1 MGDTKATE
9 TKAVAVTQQ
18 ERNIT
23 DGVLSRVQKLS
34 AQGDLVIPKNYSA
47 ENALKSA
54 WLILQGVQDKDKRP
68 AMEVCSKD
76 SVANALM
83 DMVVQ
88 GLNPVK
94 KQCYFVVYGN
104 KLTLMRSYMGTAA
117 VTKRLSGVK
126 DVYANIIYE
135 GDDFEYELNLDTGL
149 KKITKHKQS
158 FENID
163 PTKIKGAYAVVVKED
178 GQNYVEVMNIGQ
190 IRTAWSKS
198 KTGGT
203 VHKEFSDEMAKKT
216 VINRACKMFIN
227 TSDDSDI
234 LLETFDRTDEEKK
247 YDDKEMIDGAE
258 FEVQEEI
265 KSAPQKEIKF
275 EQTEQSNKKIIEVEH
290 QPAGQQTA
298 FQDPGF

>member
-1 MGDTKATE
+1 MSEA
-9 TKAVAVTQQ
+9 KAVATTQQ

-23 DGVLSRVQKLS
+23 DGVLSRVQALS
-34 AQGDLVIPKNYSA
+34 KQGDLLIPKNYSA

-54 WLILQGVQDKDKRP
+54 WLILQGVQDKDKKP
-68 AMEVCSKD
+68 ALEVCTKESI
-76 SVANALM
+76 ANSLM

-94 KQCYFVVYGN
+94 KQCYFVVYGS

-117 VTKRLSGVK
+117 VTKRLKGVK
-126 DVYANIIYE
+126 DVFANVIYE
-135 GDDFEYELNLDTGL
+135 GDEFAYELDLDTGL
-149 KKITKHKQS
+149 KKITKHEQS

-163 PTKIKGAYAVVVKED
+163 PAKIKGAYAVVVKDD
-178 GQNYVEVMNIGQ
+178 GQNYIEVMNIGQ

-198 KTGGT
+198 RTGGS

-234 LLETFDRTDEEKK
+234 LLQDAFDRTDEEQK
-247 YDDKEMIDGAE
+247 YDEKDIITGAE
-258 FEVQEEI
+258 FEVNEEI
-265 KSAPQKEIKF
+265 EKAPKKEIKF
-275 EQTEQSNKKIIEVEH
+275 EQQPH
-290 QPAGQQTA
+290 QESKVI
-298 FQDPGF
+298 DV